1 MLAAIRVTAAETA
14 VVRGAS
20 EGNGDAGGGCGMSDT
35 YNIYCDES
43 GHLEHDGQPSMV
55 LGAVWCPLE
64 KSREIAER
72 IREIKVRHGLA
83 ADFEIKWTKVSPAKA
98 DFYRDVPDY
107 FFDDDDLHFRA
118 LLVADKSALRR
129 EDFDQDHDTFYY
141 KMFFDMLKVLLS
153 PEHRYR
159 IYLDV
164 KDTRSARKVR
174 QLHEVLSNNMYDFRR
189 EILERVQSVR
199 SQEVEKMQLADL
211 LIGVVTD
218 LGVRA

>member
-1 MLAAIRVTAAETA
+1 M
-14 VVRGAS
+14 
-20 EGNGDAGGGCGMSDT
+20 NDT

-55 LGAVWCPLE
+55 LGAVWCLLE

-98 DFYRDVPDY
+98 DFYRDVLDY

-118 LLVADKSALRR
+118 LLVADKSALRH

-159 IYLDV
+159 IHLDV
-164 KDTRSARKVR
+164 KDTRSARKIR
-174 QLHEVLSNNMYDFRR
+174 QLHEVLSNNMRAFHNQRD
-189 EILERVQSVR
+189 RVGCLFVLPR
-199 SQEVEKMQLADL
+199 YVLAGWRPTASR
-211 LIGVVTD
+211 GVN
-218 LGVRA
+218 AQQ